1 VRVWARNLVRGWS
14 CAAIAAAVLLVWA
27 GASHGDA
34 ALRFGYP
41 AIEDPTVTLGKYQ
54 RVLDAMAEAI
64 GRPVGLLLR
73 DTYAQ
78 VVRDFEQGE
87 VDLGILNA
95 FSYVEIAAR
104 ARLRPLARR
113 VRAGRDTYQS
123 YLIVREDAGVVRYE
137 DLRGKT
143 MAFPDSRST
152 TGYLLPRLMLRHHQL
167 DVGRDFSQ
175 VLFVG
180 KHDSTALAV
189 ANGTAD
195 AGALASYIY
204 EDLEPAIQ
212 GKLRILDR
220 SAAIPYGPVVA
231 RADLGEELLERI
243 RSFFVTMD
251 RTPQGKAVL
260 KEARLSGFTAA
271 RDEDYAPI
279 RTLIRRLREGGR

>member
-1 VRVWARNLVRGWS
+1 
-14 CAAIAAAVLLVWA
+14 
-27 GASHGDA
+27 
-34 ALRFGYP
+34 
-41 AIEDPTVTLGKYQ
+41 
-54 RVLDAMAEAI
+54 
-64 GRPVGLLLR
+64 
-73 DTYAQ
+73 
-78 VVRDFEQGE
+78 
-87 VDLGILNA
+87 
-95 FSYVEIAAR
+95 
-104 ARLRPLARR
+104 
-113 VRAGRDTYQS
+113 
-123 YLIVREDAGVVRYE
+123 
-137 DLRGKT
+137 